1 MSDKQKLVESW
12 LTKAD
17 HDLATAHLVQNHLPN
32 FRDTIAFHCQQAVEK
47 LLKAYLVHLGVA
59 FRRSHDLI
67 YLLDI
72 IEQPELFTREDYD
85 GVARLQDYA
94 VEIRYPNDTIFLSH
108 EEVSDALAIADDLFV
123 RVSRLVRTS

>member
-1 MSDKQKLVESW
+1 MNDKQTIVESW

-17 HDLATAHLVQNHLPN
+17 HDLTTAHLVQNHLPD
-32 FRDTIAFHCQQAVEK
+32 FKDTIAFHCQQAVEK
-47 LLKAYLVHLGVA
+47 LLKSYLIHLNVT

-85 GVARLQDYA
+85 RVARLQDYA
-94 VEIRYPNDTIFLSH
+94 VEIRYPNDSIFLSN
-108 EEVSDALAIADDLFV
+108 EEILDALTTADDLFM
-123 RVSRLVRTS
+123 RVSGLLRKS